1 MASKFKTTH
10 SIPTEFPD
18 ILKDFVRE
26 ILRAQPP
33 NIFSFGAEY
42 FREKANSAG
51 GTGMSEEDLVQYL
64 TNLFVQS
71 DGDGNGVLDRAEFKR
86 LMQGADLGL
95 SAKQIKLLYSQADI
109 NEDGTIEYREFIPA
123 CVELVIAMQAR
134 SRMRSHKEE
143 QDAEAQAAAEDY
155 FFHGMSKDELEF
167 MIREAF
173 VAADKDE
180 SGELDLK
187 EFQVFLR
194 DLPLNLTKREIN
206 MAMMEVDTNQD
217 GKVSLDEFV
226 PLFHVIMVE
235 LIKNSILDVT
245 REPSEL
251 ASFLFSCCQAYDT
264 DGGGYLAPN
273 KLARALRDADL
284 GLTKFQIMTIISEA
298 QKGPRGIEYE
308 TFIVETA
315 TDMISTIVNVEEHTQ
330 YKRTQ
335 AWKQVQDAE
344 ESAEMVLGMSKDDF
358 TKVMGQVFHQYDVDQ
373 SGVLDEQEFENAM
386 RTSGIPFSEQQVMM
400 LMAAADMN
408 DDGGIQYGEFAEVA
422 VQLMAYVAREETIQ
436 AEMQRDG

>member
-10 SIPTEFPD
+10 SIPADFPD

-26 ILRAQPP
+26 ILRNQPP
-33 NIFSFGAEY
+33 NIFSFGADY
-42 FREKANSAG
+42 FRDMADNVG
-51 GTGMSEEDLVQYL
+51 GGGMSEEDLVQYL

-71 DGDGNGVLDRAEFKR
+71 DGDGNGVLDKAEFKR

-95 SAKQIKLLYSQADI
+95 SSKQIKLLYSQADI

-123 CVELVIAMQAR
+123 CVELVISMQAR
-134 SRMRSHKEE
+134 SKLRHQKEE
-143 QDAEAQAAAEDY
+143 DEAEAEAMAEDY

-173 VAADKDE
+173 TQADKDQ

-187 EFQVFLR
+187 EFQAFLK
-194 DLPLNLTKREIN
+194 DIPLNLTKREIN

-217 GKVSLDEFV
+217 GKVSLEEFI
-226 PLFHVIMVE
+226 PLFHVIMIE
-235 LIKNSILDVT
+235 LIKHSFLEVN

-251 ASFLFSCCQAYDT
+251 ASFLFGCCQEHDQE
-264 DGGGYLAPN
+264 GSGFLPPN
-273 KLARALRDADL
+273 KLARAFRDADL
-284 GLTKFQIMTIISEA
+284 GLTKFQIMTIVGEA
-298 QKGPRGIEYE
+298 KKGPKGIEYE
-308 TFIVETA
+308 AFILDTA
-315 TDMISTIVNVEEHTQ
+315 VDMIHTIVNVEESMQ

-344 ESAEMVLGMSKDDF
+344 DEAEHILGMSKDDF
-358 TKVMGQVFHQYDVDQ
+358 TKIMGAVFHQYDVDQ

-386 RTSGIPFSEQQVMM
+386 RNSGIPFTEQQVLM

-422 VQLMAYVAREETIQ
+422 VQLMAYVAREET
-436 AEMQRDG
+436 